1 MNLIEVNMLSRGNDN
16 EVNICV
22 CRAYQ
27 RAMVK
32 SMTLAA
38 TVPHFHF
45 VEEINCD
52 ELIELK
58 SAFQKENTD
67 PEIKFSFLP
76 VLIKS
81 LSMALTTHPLVNS
94 TFNLETYEVTL
105 KGAYTLLLIYQL
117 GVVCFVIML

>member
-1 MNLIEVNMLSRGNDN
+1 MKLNETCMLSGGNDN
-16 EVNICV
+16 EANICV

-38 TVPHFHF
+38 SVPHFHF

-58 SAFQKENTD
+58 AAFHKENTD
-67 PEIKFSFLP
+67 PEIKFTFLP

-105 KGAYTLLLIYQL
+105 KGAYSLLLL
-117 GVVCFVIML
+117 FP